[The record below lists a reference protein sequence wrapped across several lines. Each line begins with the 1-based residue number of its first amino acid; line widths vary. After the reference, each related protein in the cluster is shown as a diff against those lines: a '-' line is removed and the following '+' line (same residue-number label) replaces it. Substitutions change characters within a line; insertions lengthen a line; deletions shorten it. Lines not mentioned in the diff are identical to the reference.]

1 MMLSWSVLAFV
12 ILVAALAWFWQ
23 DSLAARE
30 RANAAAIE
38 ACERLGLQFLDGTVA
53 FARIALVRNSSGWLA
68 LRRTYVFDYTATSI
82 ERLQGFVVLLA
93 HRVESVGYAP
103 AAAQGRES
111 LPAAARPASS
121 LDRQHVIP
129 TERVIPAE
137 PGAIDGTA
145 PSSQL
150 TPQPGPQ
157 PSNAPSNVYDLD
169 QWRHNRRSSKPPARE
184 AGEDLGDGRQ

>member
-1 MMLSWSVLAFV
+1 MLSWSVLAFV

-38 ACERLGLQFLDGTVA
+38 ACERLSLQFLDGTVA
-53 FARIALVRNSSGWLA
+53 FARIALVRNSNGWLA

-103 AAAQGRES
+103 AATQGRGS

-129 TERVIPAE
+129 AE
-137 PGAIDGTA
+137 PGAIDATA

-150 TPQPGPQ
+150 TPRPGPQ
-157 PSNAPSNVYDLD
+157 PPNSSSNVYDLD
-169 QWRHNRRSSKPPARE
+169 QWRHNRRSPKPPARE
-184 AGEDLGDGRQ
+184 SSEDLGDGRQ